1 MPFCAHGLYITIKG
15 EKKFLLSQV
24 KVLFFFFKKK
34 EKVTLDAENL
44 ENAS

>member
-24 KVLFFFFKKK
+24 KVLFFFFFK